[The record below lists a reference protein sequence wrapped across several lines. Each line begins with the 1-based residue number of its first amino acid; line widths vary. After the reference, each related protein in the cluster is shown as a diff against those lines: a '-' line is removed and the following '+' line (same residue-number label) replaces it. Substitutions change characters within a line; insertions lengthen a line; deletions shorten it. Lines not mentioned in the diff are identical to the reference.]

1 MAFSDSFH
9 EIIPGYRINGR
20 VLVFAI
26 RSVKQG
32 GLADGAKMIELGSF
46 GLANRTLIEIPEGE
60 KVPSGMSRVESID
73 EIYENLEC
81 LACPR

>member
-26 RSVKQG
+26 RSIKEG
-32 GLADGAKMIELGSF
+32 GLGNGSKMIELGSF
-46 GLANRTLIEIPEGE
+46 GLANKTLIELPEGST
-60 KVPSGMSRVESID
+60 VPDGMTRVDDID
-73 EIYENLEC
+73 KI
-81 LACPR
+81 